1 MCSVLAPRELVFEE
15 RQLSYTKQDE
25 YSILAKTLV
34 TAISPGTET
43 AAWLGLP
50 PLRTG
55 PVVYPRLVGYCNV
68 AEVVHCGSK
77 CSGIK
82 PGDRILTFQS
92 HCSHFLVN
100 FSDVLAVVPD
110 DLDSQSAVKAYLFH
124 LGYSKIHLP
133 TCRR

>member
-1 MCSVLAPRELVFEE
+1 MLKLCN
-15 RQLSYTKQDE
+15 
-25 YSILAKTLV
+25 
-34 TAISPGTET
+34 AISPGTET

-55 PVVYPRLVGYCNV
+55 PVVYPRLVGSRNV

-92 HCSHFLVN
+92 HCSHFFVN
-100 FSDVLAVVPD
+100 SSDVLAVVPD

-124 LGYSKIHLP
+124 LGYSAILASSHSVGAEAAVIGLGVLGLAS
-133 TCRR
+133 CAFAEFAAG